1 MDKKSLVG
9 KSNEAALGDKELNVD
24 GHDDKIEANDTMKT
38 SYDAGGNLIIVMDAC
53 CSLPQMPPCQQ

>member
-24 GHDDKIEANDTMKT
+24 GHDDKIEANDTIKT
-38 SYDAGGNLIIVMDAC
+38 SMMQVEI
-53 CSLPQMPPCQQ
+53 